1 MRALIFVCTQRSD
14 NVPPMSTPKKEDI
27 AIEIV
32 AIGPAV
38 AIGTFKLVAKSV
50 GNQFLVPQPGKLDA
64 IK

>member
-1 MRALIFVCTQRSD
+1 
-14 NVPPMSTPKKEDI
+14 MSTPKKDEI

-32 AIGPAV
+32 AIGPTI
-38 AIGTFKLVAKSV
+38 AIGTFKLFEKRV